1 VTVVTAFRPKQQMH
15 TEPNDGD
22 LLRRMLAG
30 DEEAFTALYK
40 RHQAGIYRFA
50 RQMAGEAS
58 LAEEVTQEVFLTLMR
73 EGKSFDP
80 RRGAVR
86 SWLYGIARN
95 CIRRCLERERQY
107 VALDSEDREE
117 NGSELLADSRAPGD
131 GLAGLSNR
139 ETVEQVRRAVLALPA
154 SYREAV
160 VLCELH
166 ELGYAEAAQILGCPV
181 GTVRSRLHRARELL
195 AQRLNARR
203 EAPAGVAAGA
213 RQGQRW

>member
-1 VTVVTAFRPKQQMH
+1 MH

-50 RQMAGEAS
+50 RQMTGETS

-80 RRGAVR
+80 RRGAMR

-95 CIRRCLERERQY
+95 CIRRCLERERPY
-107 VALDSEDREE
+107 VGLDSEEGEE
-117 NGSELLADSRAPGD
+117 NGSDLLADPRAPGD
-131 GLAGLSNR
+131 DLAGLSNR

-160 VLCELH
+160 ILCELH

-195 AQRLNARR
+195 ALRLNARR
-203 EAPAGVAAGA
+203 EAPAGIVAGA